1 MPKKI
6 AIIGAGPGGLTSAMI
21 LAARGFDVTVFEAK
35 DRVGGR
41 NAELRLG
48 EFRFDTGPTFLM
60 LNFILREMF
69 EEAGKNI
76 DDYLSFTRLDP
87 LYRLVFDDRDFRP
100 SSDPAKMRAEI
111 ARAFPGQEQ
120 GLDRFLAAEKTRFEK
135 LFPCI
140 QKDYSTFGSLFSLPL
155 LKAAPY
161 LDAGRSVF
169 GVLGKYFDEDKLK
182 LAFTFQA
189 KYLGMSPWDCP
200 GFFTMLSYIEH
211 AYGIYHVRGGLSAI
225 SAAMAKAAAENG
237 AKIRLSSPVK
247 RVITEGR
254 AARGVELAG
263 GAVFRCDEVVINAD
277 FGHAATALFDRGVL
291 SKYSPEKMQARDFSC
306 STFMLYLGVDRV
318 YPDLPHHT
326 IAFASDYRRNVDDIF
341 HRKALSGDVS
351 IYVQNASPTDPTL
364 APPGKSTVYIL
375 VPVPNLDGGA
385 DWAAERPRLRE
396 LALRLAEE
404 RAGFRG
410 LREHIQI
417 ERVITPANWRD
428 EYGVYK
434 GATFNLSHKL
444 SQMLYL
450 RPRNKFE
457 EVGNCWLVGG
467 GTHPGS
473 GLPTIYES
481 ARITSNLLCR
491 EHGVAFREPT
501 FLGAKREVSA

>member
-1 MPKKI
+1 MPEKI
-6 AIIGAGPGGLTSAMI
+6 AVIGAGPGGLTSAMI

-69 EEAGKNI
+69 EEAGKSV

-100 SSDPAKMRAEI
+100 SADPAKMRAEI
-111 ARAFPGQEQ
+111 ARAFPGQEK
-120 GLDRFLAAEKTRFEK
+120 GLDRFLTAEKTRFEK

-140 QKDYSTFGSLFSLPL
+140 QRDYSTFASLFSVPL

-161 LDAGRSVF
+161 LDVGRSVF

-211 AYGIYHVRGGLSAI
+211 AYGIYHVRGGLNAI
-225 SAAMAKAAAENG
+225 STAMAKAAAENG
-237 AKIRLSSPVK
+237 ARIRLASPVK
-247 RVITEGR
+247 RVITEGG

-263 GAVFRCDEVVINAD
+263 GEVFRCDEVVINAD
-277 FGHAATALFDRGVL
+277 FGHAATTLFERGVL
-291 SKYSPEKMQARDFSC
+291 SKYSPEKLQAREFSC
-306 STFMLYLGVDRV
+306 STFMLYLGVDKV

-326 IAFASDYRRNVDDIF
+326 IAFASDYRRNVEDIF

-364 APPGKSTVYIL
+364 APPGKSAIYIL

-385 DWAAERPRLRE
+385 D
-396 LALRLAEE
+396 
-404 RAGFRG
+404 
-410 LREHIQI
+410 
-417 ERVITPANWRD
+417 
-428 EYGVYK
+428 
-434 GATFNLSHKL
+434 
-444 SQMLYL
+444 
-450 RPRNKFE
+450 
-457 EVGNCWLVGG
+457 
-467 GTHPGS
+467 
-473 GLPTIYES
+473 
-481 ARITSNLLCR
+481 
-491 EHGVAFREPT
+491 
-501 FLGAKREVSA
+501 